1 MGSRGPT
8 PKANSV
14 RRNKHEYATEI
25 PKESQKGRPLP
36 KYLPVSTAAAKHF
49 WKVWSESPQS
59 STWIETDW
67 LELESTTLLVDQLYI
82 GETKVAGEIRQR
94 VAKWGATNEDRAR
107 LRMKFEESK
116 DEGLSEQAAAER
128 LVSDTEDFLKAFGG
142 N

>member
-36 KYLPVSTAAAKHF
+36 KYLPITTAAAKHF

-67 LELESTTLLVDQLYI
+67 LELESTTLLVDELYK

-107 LRMKFEESK
+107 LRMKFEEPK
-116 DEGLSEQAAAER
+116 E
-128 LVSDTEDFLKAFGG
+128 DTESPSEGSEVPDMDDDLYKRLRAV
-142 N
+142 